1 VRTISRFLPWRANAI
16 ALAIIVIA
24 LFSSVIGINLYAQS
38 LDTTLINFTC
48 CSYSPA
54 EITIS
59 VNDTVTWQGDFSSH
73 PLVSE
78 DGLWAMQT
86 SGTTFSHTFL
96 TTGTY
101 RFYCNFHGGP
111 GGVGMSGKIIVA
123 SKVAIFLPLIVR

>member
-1 VRTISRFLPWRANAI
+1 MKSISRFLSWRGNAI
-16 ALAIIVIA
+16 AWAIIVIA
-24 LFSSVIGINLYAQS
+24 LFSSAIGIRAYAQP
-38 LDTTLINFTC
+38 LDAVTINFTC

-54 EITIS
+54 EITIA
-59 VNDTVTWQGDFSSH
+59 VNDTVTWQGDFASH

-96 TTGTY
+96 TAGTY

-111 GGVGMSGKIIVA
+111 GGVEMSGEIIVT
-123 SKVAIFLPLIVR
+123 SQVAIFLPLITR